1 MREYAR
7 RMEVTILCA
16 RVYATD
22 DKYGETSRERPAGAP
37 LRFSDFP
44 AAGEEVVI
52 DLGPVPD
59 EIIEANRVRRGI
71 GGAMLSVLGGGGEA
85 LTFQERV
92 DRALSEGVGVD
103 DLEQREWYVTVT
115 VSRVVEVPD
124 ELVTDTDF
132 AFVHPRSALA
142 DEFVA
147 YAKSHLDA
155 VVTIAS
161 TIIDP
166 RVFGEVVLDDRVLIF
181 IEGKRPGGFPVM
193 RGSANL
199 SVTRGGESVDQLQR
213 RIDLLRGTDLAEL
226 ASSGLASVAHWR
238 VQALQETDPW
248 KRFSWTFL
256 GLEILTHKLSVRLR
270 QTFLDRLALRVAGD
284 QRIDDEL
291 PLDEVVWRPE
301 RMPLKARFAVVASIL
316 LPESAREDT
325 ETFGELKDVRDGVAH
340 GTVRSESELPNSA
353 CETLFEKYLAGA
365 IKHVIFGVSA
375 SIAWED
381 VGRT

>member
-1 MREYAR
+1 
-7 RMEVTILCA
+7 MEVTILCA

-37 LRFSDFP
+37 LRFSNFP

-52 DLGPVPD
+52 DLGPVPE

-71 GGAMLSVLGGGGEA
+71 GGAMLSVLGGSGEA

-92 DRALSEGVGVD
+92 DRALSEGVAD
-103 DLEQREWYVTVT
+103 DLEQREWYATVT
-115 VSRVVEVPD
+115 LSRVVEVPD

-132 AFVHPRSALA
+132 AFVHPRSGLP

-147 YAKSHLDA
+147 YAKSHIDA

-181 IEGKRPGGFPVM
+181 IEDKRPGGFPVM
-193 RGSANL
+193 RGSASL

-213 RIDLLRGTDLAEL
+213 RIDLLRGTDLSEL

-238 VQALQETDPW
+238 VQALRETDPW

-256 GLEILTHKLSVRLR
+256 GLEMLTHKLSVRLR
-270 QTFLDRLALRVAGD
+270 QTFLDRLALKDAGD
-284 QRIDDEL
+284 QPIDGEL

-316 LPESAREDT
+316 FPDSAREDT
-325 ETFGELKDVRDGVAH
+325 ETFGELKDARDGVAH

-365 IKHVIFGVSA
+365 IKHVIFRVSA
-375 SIAWED
+375 STAWED
-381 VGRT
+381 VRRT